1 MTTAGPA
8 PTPPADAA
16 VPGWVRGFRWATM
29 IAAALVVVGV
39 FLQVYFIASYIFG
52 AGEDALD
59 AHKNLG
65 GFVHLVEVLTF
76 LLSLGGFWR
85 RWVDVG
91 WAFALGAIGTI
102 QLGFADGDDW
112 VGGLHGLLAL
122 VVLVLAAVVTHRAM
136 RSLGIGRP
144 GRMPG
149 AYH

>member
-8 PTPPADAA
+8 PAA
-16 VPGWVRGFRWATM
+16 PEGAIPGWVRGFRWAVLV
-29 IAAALVVVGV
+29 AAVLVVIGV
-39 FLQVYFIASYIFG
+39 FVQVYLIASYIFG
-52 AGEDALD
+52 AGTDALD
-59 AHKNLG
+59 AHKDMG
-65 GFVHLVEVLTF
+65 GIVHMVEVLVF

-91 WAFALGAIGTI
+91 WAFALAAIGTV

-112 VGGLHGLLAL
+112 VGGLHGLFAL
-122 VVLVLAAVVTHRAM
+122 VVFMIAAIVVHRAM

>member
-8 PTPPADAA
+8 PTPPAGAD
-16 VPGWVRGFRWATM
+16 VPGWVRGFRWATL

-39 FLQVYFIASYIFG
+39 FLQVYFIASYLFG

-65 GFVHLVEVLTF
+65 GIVHLVEVLAF
-76 LLSLGGFWR
+76 LFSLGGFWR

-112 VGGLHGLLAL
+112 VGGLHGLLAM
-122 VVLVLAAVVTHRAM
+122 VVLVIAAIVTHRSL

-149 AYH
+149 AY